1 MQQKSDPYFLTT
13 VSIPSGGHFSEV
25 TRLKLAVFDV
35 RDRDK
40 EEVLYSVLFCI
51 MFNNV
56 IQSLIFSRFILNR
69 SVY

>member
-40 EEVLYSVLFCI
+40 EEVL
-51 MFNNV
+51 NNV
-56 IQSLIFSRFILNR
+56 LLSIALNLLAFLHV
-69 SVY
+69 SCSF